1 MRFSKLNYCQYL
13 FISQI
18 NYTLTNLAGH
28 LGSISHDPINRYL
41 RREKL
46 TPRLLWE
53 NAKPLIQIQENAY
66 VIFDDTVLDKRYA
79 EDIELTRRQYSGN
92 EHGVLRGI
100 GLVNCV
106 YVNPETGQFW
116 VIVSTDLHG
125 IYCNQQFNSRFYG
138 CCTLLCVVCAEKLRR
153 FHRELKQLT
162 GVEACQCRTARIQR
176 NHIGCAMLVWL
187 RLKDLAYQTGQS
199 VYQLKHGLLSNY
211 LIAQQRAFPAS
222 HVLGLQ
228 LEAR

>member
-1 MRFSKLNYCQYL
+1 M
-13 FISQI
+13 
-18 NYTLTNLAGH
+18 
-28 LGSISHDPINRYL
+28 
-41 RREKL
+41 
-46 TPRLLWE
+46 PRLLWE

-79 EDIELTRRQYSGN
+79 EDIELTRPQYSGN

-138 CCTLLCVVCAEKLRR
+138 CCTLLCVVCASGGDKR
-153 FHRELKQLT
+153 
-162 GVEACQCRTARIQR
+162 
-176 NHIGCAMLVWL
+176 
-187 RLKDLAYQTGQS
+187 
-199 VYQLKHGLLSNY
+199 
-211 LIAQQRAFPAS
+211 P
-222 HVLGLQ
+222 
-228 LEAR
+228 

>member
-46 TPRLLWE
+46 MPRLLWE

-79 EDIELTRRQYSGN
+79 ENIELTRRQYSGN

-106 YVNPETGQFW
+106 YVNPETAQFW

-153 FHRELKQLT
+153 FQRELKQLT
-162 GVEACQCRTARIQR
+162 GVEACQCRTAHIQR
-176 NHIGCAMLVWL
+176 NHIGCAMLV
-187 RLKDLAYQTGQS
+187 
-199 VYQLKHGLLSNY
+199 
-211 LIAQQRAFPAS
+211 
-222 HVLGLQ
+222 
-228 LEAR
+228 